1 MYCERSGR
9 DIVGIILR
17 ERYCFKIK
25 IKRKMATINYRI
37 VGKKNP
43 SEIRLRFLNGRATDI
58 DAGIQ
63 IFVDPEYW
71 DKKNQR
77 IRNVIAVPQR
87 DAINKKL
94 SELKLHVFNA
104 VNFDF
109 IQGEILNRV
118 WLEKCIAKFYD
129 RPSEELKKTVNK
141 QRFYLTDFASWWLD
155 EKAPKFKVT
164 ANKYMDETTKRHY
177 TILNNLIKKFE
188 GKEKIRFSKINA
200 DLIDSFSE
208 FLTAENYA
216 EKTAKR
222 MIGRFKFFCLRA
234 ESENIVI
241 DQSFKNRVFVAKQ
254 TEEYKEPYLN
264 EFEISKVFEHD
275 FSDNE
280 TLDNVRDNLIIGLRT
295 GLRVSDFLKRLIISD
310 FEEDFIEIEP
320 QKTANYKT
328 RVTIPIHWMV
338 RAILEKRGG
347 KMPAKISDQKFNMH
361 IKTIAKAVG
370 FDSKMVG
377 GVVKVDPK
385 TKIKRKVVALYSK
398 HELVTSHICR
408 RSFATNAYGSVNN
421 QTIMSICGWSSEE
434 QMLDYIKMTN
444 REHAEALKK
453 VWDSNLKKA
462 N

>member
-1 MYCERSGR
+1 
-9 DIVGIILR
+9 
-17 ERYCFKIK
+17 
-25 IKRKMATINYRI
+25 MATINYRI
-37 VGKKNP
+37 VGTKNP
-43 SEIRLRFLNGRATDI
+43 SEIRLRFLNGRAIDI

-63 IFVDPEYW
+63 IFIDPEFW

-87 DAINKKL
+87 DAINTKL
-94 SELKLHVFNA
+94 AELKLHVFNE

-109 IQGEILNRV
+109 TKGEILNRV
-118 WLEKCIAKFYD
+118 WLEKCIAKFYN
-129 RPSEELKKTVNK
+129 RPSENLKKTIDFHK
-141 QRFYLTDFASWWLD
+141 IYLSDFATWWLK
-155 EKAPKFKVT
+155 EKAPKFKV
-164 ANKYMDETTKRHY
+164 AADKYMDETTKRHY

-188 GKEKIRFSKINA
+188 GKDKIKFNKINT

-208 FLTAENYA
+208 FLTTENYA
-216 EKTAKR
+216 EKTARR

-241 DQSFKNRVFVAKQ
+241 DQSYKNRVFVAKQ
-254 TEEYKEPYLN
+254 EEEYKEPYLN
-264 EFEISKVFEHD
+264 EFEISKVYEHD

-280 TLDNVRDNLIIGLRT
+280 TLDHVRDNWIIGLRT

-310 FEEDFIEIEP
+310 FEGDYIEIVP
-320 QKTANYKT
+320 QKTSNYKT

-338 RAILEKRGG
+338 RDILEKRGG
-347 KMPAKISDQKFNMH
+347 KMPNKIPDQKFNIH
-361 IKTIAKAVG
+361 IKTIAKTLG
-370 FDSKMVG
+370 FDTKMLG

-385 TKIKRKVVALYSK
+385 TKIKRKVVDLYSK

-408 RSFATNAYGSVNN
+408 RSFATNVYGTVSN
-421 QTIMSICGWSSEE
+421 QTLMSICGWKSEE
-434 QMLDYIKMTN
+434 QMTDYIKKTN

-453 VWDSNLKKA
+453 VWDLNLKKA